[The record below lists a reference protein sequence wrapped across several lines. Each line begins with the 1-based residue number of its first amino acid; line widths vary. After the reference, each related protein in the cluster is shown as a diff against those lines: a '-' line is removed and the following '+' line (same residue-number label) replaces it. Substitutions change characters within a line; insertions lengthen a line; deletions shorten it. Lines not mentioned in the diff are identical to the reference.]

1 MPKKRAPEPP
11 EIDEAVVT
19 LRPLF
24 GISPQGYLPWV
35 FAGALV
41 LLFFLIL
48 VLPGLVKPGA
58 EVTVDSSPEG
68 GSVYVDGI
76 RVGSTP
82 VTTFVERG
90 AREIEIRKPF
100 HDTVRLS
107 FDVPARLVG
116 SWIVPKRVTIREELR
131 LADRDGLVRDAARRY
146 SAWSLSGDQHA
157 QYQYPPI
164 LSEAVETAYA
174 AGHRTG
180 HAVAGSLVE
189 RALPDVFTTAMLK
202 DFARAALIDAARGST
217 PSPYSLAD
225 ALQWAATTLNER
237 PGLPFALATAL
248 PDRMEQQYR
257 SHNWYQNFTAE
268 YVTGYLPHTS
278 ESTGTDSLERQTIL
292 GYDFIRIP
300 AGSYVQ
306 GLSQTDSPLVDPP
319 EYQPPIL
326 TEQPEF
332 LILASEVTRRLYM
345 QFLEDRP
352 QWTLERREELQDEGL
367 VTEEYVAWMD
377 GSDSSDQSIPVTHV
391 SYFAVRAFAD
401 WFEDRLPETY
411 AGFNVRLP
419 REGEWEWAA
428 RAASAGPERA
438 VFRRN
443 TVEGPRALSVDRL
456 PQGAVADLLGNV
468 WEWTESWYHPA
479 AYAAAVKSSGE
490 GEAVRDTAGALP
502 GDQRVV
508 RGGSWIN
515 APRSVGVVTRGAQD
529 PAACTPFL
537 GFRIVLVALATESEA

>member
-1 MPKKRAPEPP
+1 MPQKRAPQPP
-11 EIDEAVVT
+11 EIDEAVVA

-24 GISPQGYLPWV
+24 GISPDRYLPWLYA
-35 FAGALV
+35 AGLV
-41 LLFFLIL
+41 LLLFLVL

-58 EVTVDSSPEG
+58 EVTVHSSPEG
-68 GSVYVDGI
+68 GSVYVDGT
-76 RVGSTP
+76 RVGATP
-82 VTTFVERG
+82 VTTFVARG
-90 AREIEIRKPF
+90 PREIEIRKPF
-100 HDTVRLS
+100 HDAVRLNL
-107 FDVPARLVG
+107 DVPTRLVG

-131 LADRDGLVRDAARRY
+131 LADRDGLVEDAARRY

-174 AGHRTG
+174 ADHQTG
-180 HAVAGSLVE
+180 HAVAASLVE
-189 RALPDVFTTAMLK
+189 RALPDVYTTAMLK
-202 DFARAALIDAARGST
+202 DFARAVLIDAARGST
-217 PSPYSLAD
+217 PSPFGLAD
-225 ALQWAATTLNER
+225 ALQWAATTLDER

-248 PDRMEQQYR
+248 PDGMAQQYR
-257 SHNWYQNFTAE
+257 SHSWYQNFTAE
-268 YVTGYLPHTS
+268 YVTGYLPYTS

-300 AGSYVQ
+300 AGTYVQ
-306 GLSQTDSPLVDPP
+306 GLSQTDSPLIDPP

-326 TEQPEF
+326 TEQSEF
-332 LILASEVTRRLYM
+332 LILDREVTRRLYM
-345 QFLEDRP
+345 QFLEERP
-352 QWTLERREELQDEGL
+352 AWTLERREQLQDEGL
-367 VTEEYVAWMD
+367 VTKDYMAWMNGAD
-377 GSDSSDQSIPVTHV
+377 ASDQSLPVTHV
-391 SYFAVRAFAD
+391 SYFAARAFAD
-401 WFEDRLPETY
+401 WFEERLPGTY

-428 RAASAGPERA
+428 RAVSAGPDRA

-443 TVEGPRALSVDRL
+443 TVEGPRALTVDRL

-479 AYAAAVKSSGE
+479 AYATALERSRESAT
-490 GEAVRDTAGALP
+490 VRDTAGTIA

-529 PAACTPFL
+529 PAASTPFL
-537 GFRIVLVALATESEA
+537 GFRIVLVPDSEA